1 LSTPVIVL
9 TQICF
14 PAFCFRVTGDI
25 DALDALDDAVEDEDD
40 PNDEDYVEGDESNT
54 MSGTR
59 DD

>member
-1 LSTPVIVL
+1 
-9 TQICF
+9 
-14 PAFCFRVTGDI
+14 VTGDI